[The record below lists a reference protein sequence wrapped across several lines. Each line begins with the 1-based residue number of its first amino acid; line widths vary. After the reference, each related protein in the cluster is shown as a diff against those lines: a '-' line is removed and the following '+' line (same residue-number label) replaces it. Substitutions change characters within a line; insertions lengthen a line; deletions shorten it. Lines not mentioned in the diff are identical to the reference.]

1 MTAGDHD
8 REDGSG
14 DLAAVEREARAWI
27 VRLTSGT
34 ATHADAEALTAWRA
48 RPEHDAAFLA
58 ASKLWRQAGV
68 ALPKQ
73 VAPTLIRVAPRGISR
88 RRILRGAGLGIAS
101 ASIAASGAAFLVNWP
116 DLSADFRT
124 GTGEVR
130 TVDLPGGVRIELDAE
145 TALDARTAEAGTLV
159 LHAGAVA
166 VTVPADARPIFLTVG
181 PAHVAT
187 RPGMATEFVVR
198 CRPAKGLT
206 GWTGGTDA
214 ELSCLSGSVE
224 VIAEPGAPPTVL
236 AAGQGVDTT
245 RGAGGVHSIDTAT
258 TAAWRRGLLVFRDTP
273 LSQVVDDLN
282 RYRPGRIVLGS
293 SAASIRRVT
302 GIFHLSRPEEA
313 LTNIRTALALSEFRL
328 SDRLV
333 ILR

>member
-1 MTAGDHD
+1 MMAGDHD
-8 REDGSG
+8 RELGSG
-14 DLAAVEREARAWI
+14 DAAAVEREARAWI

-34 ATHADAEALTAWRA
+34 ATHADAEALTAWRT
-48 RPEHDAAFLA
+48 RPEHDAAFIA
-58 ASKLWRQAGV
+58 ASKLWRQAGI

-73 VAPTLIRVAPRGISR
+73 VAPALVREAPRDIAR

-101 ASIAASGAAFLVNWP
+101 ASIAASGAALLANWP
-116 DLSADFRT
+116 ELSADFRT

-130 TVDLPGGVRIELDAE
+130 TIDLPGGVRIELDAE
-145 TALDARTAEAGTLV
+145 TALDSGTAEPGTFV

-166 VTVPADARPIFLTVG
+166 VTVPANARPISLTVG

-198 CRPAKGLT
+198 CRPAEGLT

-224 VIAEPGAPPTVL
+224 VVAEPGAPPTVL
-236 AAGQGVDTT
+236 AAGQGVGTK
-245 RGAGGVHSIDTAT
+245 RGARDIHSIDTAT

-273 LSQVVDDLN
+273 LSQVVNDLN

-328 SDRLV
+328 GDRLV

>member
-1 MTAGDHD
+1 MIAGDHD

-14 DLAAVEREARAWI
+14 DLATVEHEARAWI

-58 ASKLWRQAGV
+58 ASKLWRQAGI
-68 ALPKQ
+68 ALPEQ
-73 VAPTLIRVAPRGISR
+73 VAPALVRVAPRDISR
-88 RRILRGAGLGIAS
+88 RRVLRSAGLGIAS

-116 DLSADFRT
+116 ELSADFRT

-130 TVDLPGGVRIELDAE
+130 TIDLPGGVRIELDAE

-159 LHAGAVA
+159 LHAGGVA
-166 VTVPADARPIFLTVG
+166 VTVPADARPILLTVG

-198 CRPAKGLT
+198 CRPAEGLT

-214 ELSCLSGSVE
+214 ELSCLSGSVK
-224 VIAEPGAPPTVL
+224 VVAEPGAPPMVL
-236 AAGQGVDTT
+236 AAGQGVDTK
-245 RGAGGVHSIDTAT
+245 RGARGVHSIDTAS

-293 SAASIRRVT
+293 SAISARRVT

-313 LTNIRTALALSEFRL
+313 LTGIRTALALSEFRL

>member
-1 MTAGDHD
+1 MAGDHD

-48 RPEHDAAFLA
+48 RPEHDAAFVA
-58 ASKLWRQAGV
+58 ASKLWRQAGI

-73 VAPTLIRVAPRGISR
+73 VAPGLVRLAPRDISR
-88 RRILRGAGLGIAS
+88 RRILRGAGLGIVS
-101 ASIAASGAAFLVNWP
+101 ASIAASGAAFLVSWP
-116 DLSADFRT
+116 ELSADFRT

-130 TVDLPGGVRIELDAE
+130 TVYLPGGVRIELDAE
-145 TALDARTAEAGTLV
+145 TALDASTAEPGTLI
-159 LHAGAVA
+159 LRAGAVA
-166 VTVPADARPIFLTVG
+166 VTVPADARPISLAVG
-181 PAHVAT
+181 PTHVAT
-187 RPGMATEFVVR
+187 RPRTATEFVVR
-198 CRPAKGLT
+198 CHPAKGLT
-206 GWTGGTDA
+206 GWTGGRDA
-214 ELSCLSGSVE
+214 ELFCLSGSVE
-224 VIAEPGAPPTVL
+224 MVAEPGAPLIVL
-236 AAGQGVDTT
+236 AAGQGVDTK
-245 RGAGGVHSIDTAT
+245 RGAGDVHSIDPAT

-273 LSQVVDDLN
+273 LSQVVADLN

-293 SAASIRRVT
+293 SAASVRRVT

-313 LTNIRTALALSEFRL
+313 LTGIRTALALSEFRL

>member
-1 MTAGDHD
+1 MAGDHD
-8 REDGSG
+8 RELGSG
-14 DLAAVEREARAWI
+14 DAAAVEREARAWI

-34 ATHADAEALTAWRA
+34 ATHADAEALTAWRT
-48 RPEHDAAFLA
+48 RPEHDAAFIA
-58 ASKLWRQAGV
+58 ASKLWRQAGI

-73 VAPTLIRVAPRGISR
+73 VAPALVREAPRDIAR

-101 ASIAASGAAFLVNWP
+101 ASIAASGAALLANWP
-116 DLSADFRT
+116 ELSADFRT

-130 TVDLPGGVRIELDAE
+130 TIDLPGGVRIELDAE
-145 TALDARTAEAGTLV
+145 TALDSGTAEPGTFV

-166 VTVPADARPIFLTVG
+166 VTVPANARPISLTVG

-198 CRPAKGLT
+198 CRPAEGLT

-224 VIAEPGAPPTVL
+224 VVAEPGAPPTVL
-236 AAGQGVDTT
+236 AAGQGVGTK
-245 RGAGGVHSIDTAT
+245 RGARDIHSIDTAT

-273 LSQVVDDLN
+273 LSQVVNDLN

-328 SDRLV
+328 GDRLV